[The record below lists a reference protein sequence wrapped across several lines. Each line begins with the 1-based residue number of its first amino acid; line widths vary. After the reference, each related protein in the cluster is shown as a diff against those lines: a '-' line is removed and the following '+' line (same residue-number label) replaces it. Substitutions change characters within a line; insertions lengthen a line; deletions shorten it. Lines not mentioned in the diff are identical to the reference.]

1 MIVDSRL
8 PEVKCTARNVDASRS
23 LDAIDNQWLP
33 VCAAHDGEEWK
44 VMSLRVETGLG
55 IRPLAGVVLLLVAL
69 LSIASPLPGAQTK
82 SLPAL
87 QGTLLSAPGKCPVLK
102 MAGKEQALSANTP
115 YLMDTLE
122 DKRLANREVR
132 VEGTMQPDGTFQVEW
147 LYTLHNGKLY
157 RVRYFCNI
165 CNIEALGPG
174 DCVCCQRPTELQEIP
189 VTDEHK

>member
-1 MIVDSRL
+1 VRVLRTDSPRL
-8 PEVKCTARNVDASRS
+8 CF
-23 LDAIDNQWLP
+23 L
-33 VCAAHDGEEWK
+33 CG
-44 VMSLRVETGLG
+44 
-55 IRPLAGVVLLLVAL
+55 LLL
-69 LSIASPLPGAQTK
+69 ASMLTSAGWAPGAQTK

-87 QGTLLSAPGKCPVLK
+87 QGTLLSVPGKGPALK

-115 YLMDTLE
+115 YLLDTLA

-147 LYTLHNGKLY
+147 LYTVRNAKLY

-174 DCVCCQRPTELQEIP
+174 NCVCCQRPTELQEIP
-189 VTDEHK
+189 VTEDHK